1 LSGGNLEFDLRY
13 FFFCCH
19 LGKFLVES

>member
-1 LSGGNLEFDLRY
+1 LSCWNLEFDLCY
-13 FFFCCH
+13 FFFGCH